1 MKAVGKKGEQFPGTG
16 CPSDCKQHFHSVNFH
31 KSQSVNAS
39 MHIAIREG
47 LAIVKEIYIKQPFSF
62 AMFPKRSSV
71 NEFKKNAQ
79 IFIDLKR
86 IKTIG
91 I

>member
-1 MKAVGKKGEQFPGTG
+1 
-16 CPSDCKQHFHSVNFH
+16 
-31 KSQSVNAS
+31 